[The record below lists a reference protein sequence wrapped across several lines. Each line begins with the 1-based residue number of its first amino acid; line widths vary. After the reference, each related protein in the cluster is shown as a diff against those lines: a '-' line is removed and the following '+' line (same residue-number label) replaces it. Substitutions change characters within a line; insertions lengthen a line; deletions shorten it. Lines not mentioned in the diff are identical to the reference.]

1 MVDVSHC
8 VATATAEG
16 GTQAGEER
24 TDQQGD
30 EHPQG
35 GPGSD
40 LGGCVSG
47 FFGFNFGLFNSLMGL
62 GVDLINPLLGF
73 WLSQVGT
80 LSDNLCQVGTVVSA
94 QLAFIAQAANEDAGH
109 DAVGGVFADSG
120 ATIIAKQRVDEV
132 IRAVARTLV
141 GVVTSGTAHGGGC
154 T

>member
-40 LGGCVSG
+40 LGSRVSR
-47 FFGFNFGLFNSLMGL
+47 FFGFDFGLFNGLMGL
-62 GVDLINPLLGF
+62 GVDLVNPLLGF

-80 LSDNLCQVGTVVSA
+80 LSDDLCQVGTVVCT
-94 QLAFIAQAANEDAGH
+94 QLA
-109 DAVGGVFADSG
+109 
-120 ATIIAKQRVDEV
+120 IIARLRTKMRVTMPCAASSLT
-132 IRAVARTLV
+132 AVPRSSRNSV
-141 GVVTSGTAHGGGC
+141 SMK
-154 T
+154 